1 MTTAVL
7 DTSVLVAPRAH
18 LVEVVGRFDDC
29 AVSVATVGELEHG
42 LLAAGTDWELRF
54 KRELLY
60 RRVRQ
65 TFRVLPIDSA
75 TAREYAKLC
84 FMVGRSGRSHR
95 SRVADLLIAATAAAR
110 DYPLVTANAADLRGA
125 EGLVEI
131 ISIGTE

>member
-54 KRELLY
+54 KRELL
-60 RRVRQ
+60 
-65 TFRVLPIDSA
+65 
-75 TAREYAKLC
+75 
-84 FMVGRSGRSHR
+84 
-95 SRVADLLIAATAAAR
+95 
-110 DYPLVTANAADLRGA
+110 
-125 EGLVEI
+125 
-131 ISIGTE
+131 